1 MEALEGAP
9 VATTKALQEMVRAA
23 VAESNAK
30 AEENLKTEAAKLDAA
45 NVEREMRWKAEIDQ
59 IKGEYAEKEKLLEQ
73 IEKLEAGR
81 GSSGARRKKGEDS
94 DDDDNDDDD
103 RKKKKFVKPISER
116 KLIEKSVSMYTWTK
130 GEAEFKE
137 FTFGLRTLAK
147 KDVEICL
154 FFDLD

>member
-9 VATTKALQEMVRAA
+9 AATTKALQEMVRAA
-23 VAESNAK
+23 VAESSAK
-30 AEENLKTEAAKLDAA
+30 AEENLKKLDA
-45 NVEREMRWKAEIDQ
+45 VGLEREQRWKAEITQ
-59 IKGEYAEKEKLLEQ
+59 IKSEYEDKEKKLLAQ